1 MMSSLYCAHF
11 QLEETPFSVAP
22 DPCFLYMSEQHREA
36 LGHLLYGVGE
46 GGGFVQLTGEVGTGK
61 TTICRTLLCQL
72 VSSDGGS
79 PSHRQDRPES
89 DREALDYGLR
99 ADDDVAPGGHRP
111 LRGARGRALADRR
124 PPVTAADRI
133 EQQIEPVLGNRAQSP
148 GVCTA
153 PDNVDVALIF
163 NPNLTVLEL
172 LETICEELHIEPAGD
187 DTSTKAHVDR
197 LYAYLLDAN
206 ARGRRT
212 ILIIDEAQSLSR
224 DVLEQIRLLTNL
236 ETNENKL
243 LQIFLIGQPELRSM
257 LARDDLRQLAQRVTA
272 RYHLE
277 PLSRAETEHYIRHR
291 LSVAGCE
298 RKVFSAAAVR
308 HIYRLTGGTPRL
320 INSLCDRA
328 LLGAYTTGRE
338 DVNARI
344 VRRADRELRGASVPR
359 RIFTMRYAALGCA
372 TAVVLVL
379 GILAMD
385 SSQGFLP
392 DVIARTNFAVA
403 IHDLK
408 KGLVERAWK
417 QPLAESRNIEPEAI
431 ETAEPT
437 LVAALFPGEDADVA
451 LVPPA
456 THENDPVVN
465 APPVQTPVDGP
476 VESDSSGLSSAES
489 RLLAVRRQGEVS
501 IRRTLGEHLD
511 FLGSGAAIGT
521 EERLFALWGLPET
534 PVGGEL
540 CTQAAD
546 RGLVCFAKSG
556 SWGKLRGFDL
566 PALLSLRLD
575 EGEPVRAL
583 LVGLAGQDATLYL
596 GHRQLTFRLHEIDRY
611 WTGDFMLLWKPPLER
626 VTVIRPSQFG
636 EPVQWLRTVFARVDG
651 LTMEAGSAA
660 PFDAELAER
669 VKEFQR
675 RRGLRSDGIVGPETL
690 IHLSTVIRDSEK
702 PTLSAATVSAA
713 EAVEP
718 TVAYLRE

>member
-1 MMSSLYCAHF
+1 
-11 QLEETPFSVAP
+11 
-22 DPCFLYMSEQHREA
+22 MSEQHREA

-72 VSSDGGS
+72 VSGDGGS
-79 PSHRQDRPES
+79 PIHRQDRPES

-111 LRGARGRALADRR
+111 LRGARGRTLADRR

-148 GVCTA
+148 GVCTD

-243 LQIFLIGQPELRSM
+243 LQIFLIGQTELRSM
-257 LARDDLRQLAQRVTA
+257 LARDDLRQLAQRITA

-328 LLGAYTTGRE
+328 LLGAYTTRRSRRGR
-338 DVNARI
+338 
-344 VRRADRELRGASVPR
+344 LR
-359 RIFTMRYAALGCA
+359 CA
-372 TAVVLVL
+372 T
-379 GILAMD
+379 
-385 SSQGFLP
+385 
-392 DVIARTNFAVA
+392 
-403 IHDLK
+403 
-408 KGLVERAWK
+408 
-417 QPLAESRNIEPEAI
+417 
-431 ETAEPT
+431 
-437 LVAALFPGEDADVA
+437 
-451 LVPPA
+451 PP
-456 THENDPVVN
+456 
-465 APPVQTPVDGP
+465 
-476 VESDSSGLSSAES
+476 
-489 RLLAVRRQGEVS
+489 
-501 IRRTLGEHLD
+501 
-511 FLGSGAAIGT
+511 SGAPWAQ
-521 EERLFALWGLPET
+521 FWWW
-534 PVGGEL
+534 
-540 CTQAAD
+540 
-546 RGLVCFAKSG
+546 G
-556 SWGKLRGFDL
+556 SWR
-566 PALLSLRLD
+566 
-575 EGEPVRAL
+575 
-583 LVGLAGQDATLYL
+583 
-596 GHRQLTFRLHEIDRY
+596 
-611 WTGDFMLLWKPPLER
+611 
-626 VTVIRPSQFG
+626 
-636 EPVQWLRTVFARVDG
+636 
-651 LTMEAGSAA
+651 
-660 PFDAELAER
+660 
-669 VKEFQR
+669 
-675 RRGLRSDGIVGPETL
+675 
-690 IHLSTVIRDSEK
+690 
-702 PTLSAATVSAA
+702 
-713 EAVEP
+713 
-718 TVAYLRE
+718 